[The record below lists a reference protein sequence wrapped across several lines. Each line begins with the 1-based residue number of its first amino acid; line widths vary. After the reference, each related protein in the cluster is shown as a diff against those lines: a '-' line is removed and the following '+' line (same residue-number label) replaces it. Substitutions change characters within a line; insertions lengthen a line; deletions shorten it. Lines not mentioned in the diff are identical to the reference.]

1 MPAIASVKEA
11 KAVASQ
17 LSEIEAYRETV
28 SDDVLY
34 AIEGSEELAQIG
46 EDWCEDFDYGWIQE

>member
-1 MPAIASVKEA
+1 MPLLKSREDA

-17 LSEIEAYRETV
+17 LSETEAYRETV

-34 AIEGSEELAQIG
+34 AIEGTEELAQIG